1 LLVLPYRT
9 SPLFLI
15 LLFHATATTAIY
27 TLSLHDALPICRSSP
42 DVGSQGRAHHTEME
56 GVRGPAGS
64 RKWHTPQNRRRPG
77 HLFLNDQAEPIDKR
91 LVPVIAIGPAQH
103 IAKVAAAKGA
113 QRAGRIHLGVR
124 SCRP

>member
-77 HLFLNDQAEPIDKR
+77 HLFLNDQAEPKNKR
-91 LVPVIAIGPAQH
+91 LNSSHHIISYADIGKNKT
-103 IAKVAAAKGA
+103 AKEAH
-113 QRAGRIHLGVR
+113 RTSRIDL
-124 SCRP
+124 